1 MSEHIHPSL
10 NGHSS
15 INSSPKSN
23 LADPHSIE
31 SGAVSAVG
39 MVLQLAD
46 GQIAAC
52 NANAERMMGMSA
64 AEMTGWR
71 STNPNWR
78 VVREDGS
85 PFPGHEHPAMVALT
99 TGKPCRDVIMGFYQ
113 PTGALVWLLLNS
125 QPLFQGDS
133 NQPYAVLTTLTEVPQ
148 ADRPNQ
154 SRISQNGTATK
165 PSTPPFKV
173 QSALGLL
180 AAENQALRD
189 REERLRLALEGADLG
204 LWDYDL
210 EARQFVW
217 SNRCKVLFGVP
228 LNAVMSYDRFLEAV
242 HSEDR
247 DRINAEI
254 HQVIQSST
262 DYDLEIRLQQSAPD
276 LDHAPRWIRLKGNVY
291 RNSDGQPHRMVG
303 IAIDI
308 THQKWTQQNLAQS
321 QAEFEAFMDNSPAL
335 AFIKDDD
342 GRVVYMNAIGERL
355 FDQLPLNKTDFDYLP
370 NDIATEIYEHDRQVL
385 QTGET
390 IRVIET
396 APDVSGES
404 RSWLVVKFPLPMR
417 DGKRLLGG
425 MGIEITEQR
434 QAEAQLRD
442 SQQFIQQIADTVPGM
457 LYVYDVLERRNV
469 YINQRVEDILGYSPA
484 TIQSFG
490 SELFNYLMHPDDL
503 AGLPQHYAKFTV
515 SQPGTVHEYE
525 CRLRNAAGQWQ
536 WFLCR
541 DLVFRTTED
550 GQLWQLLGST
560 EDITDRKRIEEQL
573 RHSED
578 RYRCLAECIPQ
589 LIWTADTDGNLNDIN
604 QRWSNYT
611 GLTLEQAQGAGWIE
625 TLHPDD
631 VGALLEAWK
640 TAQQQQSFYQAEA
653 RMRSTTGEYR
663 WFLIKAMPIRDDD
676 GQVLKWYG
684 TATDI
689 EDQKQLALE
698 RLRAL
703 EFEHAARTEAEKAN
717 RTKDE
722 LLMTLSHELR
732 TPLNPILGWC
742 RLLQTREFSQ
752 EQSLEAIATIERSAR
767 RQLQL
772 VNDLIDMAKL
782 LNGAIQLKPGLVDL
796 PLLIESAIAA
806 IKPTAQAKGIQIQRS
821 IDPDLRAFQGDPA
834 RLQQIVW
841 NLLSN
846 AIKFTPAGGKV
857 TVQLDRTEHALRLQ
871 VSDTGAGI
879 DTTVLPYIFERFRQ
893 SDSSSTRNYGGLGLG
908 LTIVRYLVELH
919 GGTIEAK
926 SLGRDRGATFT
937 IELPWQEI
945 LSDR

>member
-1 MSEHIHPSL
+1 MFERIDFPSNRHLLASKSLL
-10 NGHSS
+10 NGS
-15 INSSPKSN
+15 
-23 LADPHSIE
+23 ADSHGVEVE

-85 PFPGHEHPAMVALT
+85 PFPGHEHPAMLALT

-113 PTGALVWLLLNS
+113 PTGTLVWLLLNS
-125 QPLFQGDS
+125 QPLFQGASD
-133 NQPYAVLTTLTEVPQ
+133 QPYAVLTTLTEVPQ
-148 ADRPNQ
+148 ADVPEPPQ
-154 SRISQNGTATK
+154 ILQNGTATK
-165 PSTPPFKV
+165 QLAPSFQV
-173 QSALGLL
+173 QSALSLL

-217 SNRCKVLFGVP
+217 SNRCKTLFGVP
-228 LNAVMSYDRFLEAV
+228 LNAAMSYERFLETV

-247 DRINAEI
+247 DRIDAQI

-262 DYDLEIRLQQSAPD
+262 DYDLEIRLQQSVPD

-291 RNSDGQPHRMVG
+291 RNSAGQPHRMVG

-308 THQKWTQQNLAQS
+308 THQKWTAQNLAQS
-321 QAEFEAFMDNSPAL
+321 QTQFETFMDHSPAL
-335 AFIKDDD
+335 AFIKNNE
-342 GRVVYMNAIGERL
+342 GRLVYVNAIGQRL
-355 FDQLPLNKTDFDYLP
+355 FDQSMLNKTNFEILP
-370 NDIATEIYEHDRQVL
+370 DAFARELHEHDRQVME
-385 QTGET
+385 TGET
-390 IRVIET
+390 LRVVET
-396 APDVSGES
+396 VPDSTGQV
-404 RSWLVVKFPLPMR
+404 RSWLVVKFPLLSS
-417 DGKRLLGG
+417 DGKRMLGG
-425 MGIEITEQR
+425 MGIEITEQL
-434 QAEAQLRD
+434 QAESQLRD

-457 LYVYDVLERRNV
+457 LYVYDVIDHRNV

-490 SELFNYLMHPDDL
+490 SELFSYLMHPDDRVGL
-503 AGLPQHYAKFTV
+503 ADHYAKFNHAE
-515 SQPGTVHEYE
+515 PDAVHEYE

-541 DLVFRTTED
+541 DTVFRTTED
-550 GQLWQLLGST
+550 GQIWQLLGST
-560 EDITDRKRIEEQL
+560 EDITDRKRIEEEL

-589 LIWTADTDGNLNDIN
+589 LIWTADANGGLNDIN
-604 QRWSNYT
+604 QRWSDYT
-611 GLTLEQAQGAGWIE
+611 GLTLEQAQGAGWIQ

-631 VGALLEAWK
+631 IEGLVQAWQ
-640 TAQQQQSFYQAEA
+640 TAQAQKSFYQTET
-653 RMRSTTGEYR
+653 RMRSKTGEYR
-663 WFLIKAMPIRDDD
+663 WFLVKAMPIRDDQ
-676 GQVLKWYG
+676 GQVRKWYG
-684 TATDI
+684 TSTDI

-703 EFEHAARTEAEKAN
+703 KFEQAARSEAEKAN

-742 RLLQTREFSQ
+742 RLLQTREFGR
-752 EQSLEAIATIERSAR
+752 EKSLEAIATIERSAR

-772 VNDLIDMAKL
+772 VDDLIDVAKL
-782 LNGAIQLKPGLVDL
+782 LNGAIQLKPGIVDFTALV
-796 PLLIESAIAA
+796 ESAIVAVES
-806 IKPTAQAKGIQIQRS
+806 TAQTKEVQIHRS
-821 IDPDLRAFQGDPA
+821 IDPDLRSFTGDPA

-846 AIKFTPAGGKV
+846 AIKFTPAGGTV
-857 TVQLDRTEHALRLQ
+857 TLQLSRTEQSLCFQ
-871 VSDTGAGI
+871 VIDTGAGI
-879 DTTVLPYIFERFRQ
+879 DPAVLPYIFERFRQ
-893 SDSSSTRNYGGLGLG
+893 SDSSSTRHYGGLGLG
-908 LTIVRYLVELH
+908 LTIVRHLVELH

-926 SLGRDRGATFT
+926 SLGRDRGATF
-937 IELPWQEI
+937 IVELPWREVQ
-945 LSDR
+945 